1 MIGDKIKKLKL
12 APQDSKVRL
21 AQLLV
26 DGRTDN
32 GNVKVVADG
41 NKQIRQILIS
51 QELFDKGDKEA
62 VEESVQIA
70 VNRALENAKE
80 IYKEEMLEIEKDVNP
95 KNTGINR

>member
-1 MIGDKIKKLKL
+1 MIGDKIAKLKL
-12 APQDSKVRL
+12 APQDPKVRF

-51 QELFDKGDKEA
+51 QELFDKHDKEA
-62 VEESVQIA
+62 VEEFVQIA

-80 IYKEEMLEIEKDVNP
+80 IYKEEMLEVEKDVNSENP
-95 KNTGINR
+95 SINY

>member
-1 MIGDKIKKLKL
+1 MIGDKIAKLKL
-12 APQDSKVRL
+12 APQDPKVRF

-32 GNVKVVADG
+32 GSVKVVADG

-51 QELFDKGDKEA
+51 QELFDENDKGA
-62 VEESVQIA
+62 IEESVQIA

-80 IYKEEMLEIEKDVNP
+80 IVKEEMQRTEGDSKS
-95 KNTGINR
+95 